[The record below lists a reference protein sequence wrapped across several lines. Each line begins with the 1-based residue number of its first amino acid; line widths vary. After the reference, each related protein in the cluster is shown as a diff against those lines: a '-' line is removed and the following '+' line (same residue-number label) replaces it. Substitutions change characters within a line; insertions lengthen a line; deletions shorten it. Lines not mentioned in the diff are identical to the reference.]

1 MDKLTPAFPRTEY
14 GDDGMALRDW
24 FAGQAIA
31 VMFAVNRDYLA
42 KVSKDPSYPINEA
55 TARDAYALADAMME
69 ARK

>member
-1 MDKLTPAFPRTEY
+1 MDTEKTFLKC
-14 GDDGMALRDW
+14 GELEIGMDLRDW
-24 FAGQAIA
+24 FAGQAIS

-42 KVSKDPSYPINEA
+42 KVSKDPRYPINAA